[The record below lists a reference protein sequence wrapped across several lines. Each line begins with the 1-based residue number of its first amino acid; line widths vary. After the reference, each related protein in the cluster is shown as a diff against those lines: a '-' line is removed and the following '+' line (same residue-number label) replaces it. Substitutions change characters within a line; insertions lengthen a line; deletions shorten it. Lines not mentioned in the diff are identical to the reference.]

1 MISED
6 KLVPGAR
13 VEWESQ
19 AGGFTAKKRGTIVA
33 FVPKR
38 QNIEGQTLETPCSL
52 HGIKCSHIDRYLIR
66 LDAKARAKVTHYYVP
81 VASVVRKGKLITE
94 AVPAASGMSAEEAS
108 PNP

>member
-33 FVPKR
+33 FVAKR
-38 QNIEGQTLETPCSL
+38 QNIAMQTLESPWAL
-52 HGIKCSHIDRYLIR
+52 HGIQCSNRVDRYLIR
-66 LDAKARAKVTHYYVP
+66 LDAKERAKVVHYYVP
-81 VASVVRKGKLITE
+81 VASVVRKGKLVLE
-94 AVPAASGMSAEEAS
+94 AAEVAPTVVAS
-108 PNP
+108 PSL

>member
-19 AGGFTAKKRGTIVA
+19 AGGFTTKKHGTIVA

-38 QNIEGQTLETPCSL
+38 QKIETQTLELLFRL
-52 HGIKCSHIDRYLIR
+52 HGVACSHIDRYLIR
-66 LDAKARAKVTHYYVP
+66 LDPKARAKVTHYYVP
-81 VASVVRKGKLITE
+81 VASVVRKGKLI
-94 AVPAASGMSAEEAS
+94 AVEGEPVLQAAPVEGAS
-108 PNP
+108 P